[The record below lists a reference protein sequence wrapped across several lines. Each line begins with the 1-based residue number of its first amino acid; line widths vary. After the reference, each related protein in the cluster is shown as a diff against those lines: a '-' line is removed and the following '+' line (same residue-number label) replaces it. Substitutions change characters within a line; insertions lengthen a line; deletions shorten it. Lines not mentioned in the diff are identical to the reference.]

1 MLGERIGRVRRVREV
16 KRRRRRTGPLVFLM
30 FHGEALGWSQF
41 SEADLKDSPHLPS
54 FALVF

>member
-1 MLGERIGRVRRVREV
+1 MLGERTGRVRRVRDV
-16 KRRRRRTGPLVFLM
+16 KRRRRRGLLVFLM